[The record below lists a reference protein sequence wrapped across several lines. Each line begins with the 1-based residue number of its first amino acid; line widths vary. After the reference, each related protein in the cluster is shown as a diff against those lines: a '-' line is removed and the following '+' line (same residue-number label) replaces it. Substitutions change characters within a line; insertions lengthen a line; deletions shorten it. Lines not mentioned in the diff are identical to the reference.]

1 MRSHLPSGEAETLV
15 TPSSTLAHTADQ
27 SLTMM
32 RWSWPCLTRRRRH
45 VLFPGLDR
53 HIEFRN
59 VVPFPLA
66 PEGLAQAG
74 RHGLA
79 LVLQHNDQPGLFF
92 RVARGAMQNANG
104 FVGTLGNDQGRARFV
119 VYGSPRASLVLRAF
133 LVSARLRTRDARDID
148 LGDLLRCIGSVARM
162 NGVIHPADEGK
173 GKLMPK

>member
-15 TPSSTLAHTADQ
+15 TPSSTLAHTVDQ

-45 VLFPGLDR
+45 VLFPCLDR

-59 VVPFPLA
+59 VVPLPFA

-79 LVLQHNDQPGLFF
+79 LLLQHNDQLGLLLG
-92 RVARGAMQNANG
+92 VMCGARPNANG
-104 FVGTLGNDQGRARFV
+104 LVGTFWNDK
-119 VYGSPRASLVLRAF
+119 GS
-133 LVSARLRTRDARDID
+133 
-148 LGDLLRCIGSVARM
+148 G
-162 NGVIHPADEGK
+162 
-173 GKLMPK
+173 